1 VIGEES
7 GYLGEGEDEDQVEE
21 QLEGGHTL
29 LVGVSALR
37 GFLR

>member
-1 VIGEES
+1 VLREKS

-21 QLEGGHTL
+21 QLEGGYPL

-37 GFLR
+37 DFLR